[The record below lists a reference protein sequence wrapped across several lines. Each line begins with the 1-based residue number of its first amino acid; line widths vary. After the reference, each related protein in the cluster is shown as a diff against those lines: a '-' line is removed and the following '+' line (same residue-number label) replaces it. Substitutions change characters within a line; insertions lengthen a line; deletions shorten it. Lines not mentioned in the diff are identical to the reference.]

1 MGMPKALMRHA
12 NGRSW
17 LETSV
22 GALTDGGCAP
32 VAVVL
37 GAAADRAR
45 AILGH
50 SRELVI
56 LDNTSWS
63 EGIGSSL
70 RLALQWCLKLHT
82 RVEAATV
89 MLVDTPGI
97 NARVVRHMLSHANG
111 ADVLARAVYGEQGE
125 PGHPVLLGRTHWAP
139 ICEVCGGDEG
149 AKGYLSGH
157 PTRLIDCSA
166 YGHGDDIDARSQGPD
181 CNA

>member
-1 MGMPKALMRHA
+1 MPKALMRHA
-12 NGRSW
+12 SGRSW

-45 AILGH
+45 SMLGPG
-50 SRELVI
+50 RDLAI
-56 LDNTSWS
+56 LDNAAWG

-70 RLALQWCLKLHT
+70 RLALEWCMELDM
-82 RVEAATV
+82 RVGAAMV

-97 NARVVRHMLSHANG
+97 DSRVVRHMLSHANSH
-111 ADVLARAVYGEQGE
+111 DVLARATYGEDGE
-125 PGHPVLLGRTHWAP
+125 PSHPVLLGRAHWAP
-139 ICEVCGGDEG
+139 ICATSGGDEG
-149 AKGYLSGH
+149 AKGYLARH

-166 YGHGDDIDARSQGPD
+166 YGHGDDVDAQSHGPD
-181 CNA
+181 RDA